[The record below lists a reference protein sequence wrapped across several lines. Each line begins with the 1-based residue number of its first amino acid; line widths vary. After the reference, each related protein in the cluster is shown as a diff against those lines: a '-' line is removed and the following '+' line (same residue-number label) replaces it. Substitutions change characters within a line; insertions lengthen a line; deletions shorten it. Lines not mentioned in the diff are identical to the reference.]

1 MAGPPDERAR
11 RPEDEDLFEDLD
23 EFFAPIEDLPDEE
36 AFPEEARP
44 PAANAPRRPAAEQG
58 TDEATEE
65 PLEEFGVDI
74 DIPEED
80 ELLSSGPLE
89 QREDSAAEAETLGEA
104 AEAASEGREEGAEE
118 APEPVGAEGPSEEGV
133 LVGEDTADMSG
144 EEWDRLR
151 TEAEMA
157 SEPDVPSG
165 PEEVDAAERES
176 RGLTL
181 DALRMAPPEYA
192 DLPRAEEGS
201 QEGTEGGSEE
211 GEEPVLEEE
220 AAIGGSSDML
230 QEEAEEADQG
240 GTLPSDEEPGVAPE
254 LEPQPDAVEAAAEHF
269 ATGMRESPEE
279 VERELLA
286 DLDEAGPVETVT
298 IEPGGPGAGEG
309 PPTWEEGGER
319 VVEEA
324 AAEAE
329 VPPAPGGR
337 NLTAA
342 FASGILLAAAVI
354 ALLAVGKGP
363 FTVLV
368 GAIVLFGQAEFYAV
382 MRSRRLHPATLLG
395 LVGGGLMIAG
405 AYFRGVAAVSL
416 GLFLT
421 MALTVLWYMAA
432 LPKARQNTTVN
443 AGVTILGAVY
453 VPFLASFAILLL
465 ILPGDLG
472 RNIFLVVVG
481 LTILYDVCAYA
492 IGSLWGSLPLA
503 PTISPQKSWEG
514 VIGATFLLLLV
525 SLAIVPSIEPF
536 DASRAVGL
544 ALVIAVAAPLG
555 DLVESALKRDLG
567 VKDMG
572 AILPGHGGILD
583 RIDAI
588 LFSAPAAYYFLQL
601 SF

>member
-1 MAGPPDERAR
+1 VSDPPNERDR

-36 AFPEEARP
+36 EFPKEART
-44 PAANAPRRPAAEQG
+44 PAADLSDEQETG
-58 TDEATEE
+58 TGQPGTEPGE
-65 PLEEFGVDI
+65 LEEFGVDI

-80 ELLSSGPLE
+80 ELIAEPPE
-89 QREDSAAEAETLGEA
+89 ARDSTGEEAEGPV
-104 AEAASEGREEGAEE
+104 EAASEEEEEPKPAAAE
-118 APEPVGAEGPSEEGV
+118 APRGDA
-133 LVGEDTADMSG
+133 TADLGG
-144 EEWDRLR
+144 EEWERLQA
-151 TEAEMA
+151 EAEMA
-157 SEPDVPSG
+157 ASEPEVPSAVG
-165 PEEVDAAERES
+165 PEGDEAEEGRELS
-176 RGLTL
+176 L
-181 DALRMAPPEYA
+181 DDLRMAPPEYA
-192 DLPRAEEGS
+192 DLPSPEE
-201 QEGTEGGSEE
+201 E
-211 GEEPVLEEE
+211 EEPVLEEE
-220 AAIGGSSDML
+220 VAVGGP
-230 QEEAEEADQG
+230 AD
-240 GTLPSDEEPGVAPE
+240 LFEEEPEAGEGVAGLEEEEQPEPE
-254 LEPQPDAVEAAAEHF
+254 LEPEPDVVEAAAEHF

-298 IEPGGPGAGEG
+298 IEPGGPVAGEA
-309 PPTWEEGGER
+309 PPTWEEGGEQ
-319 VVEEA
+319 VIEEA

-329 VPPAPGGR
+329 APAAPGGR

-382 MRSRRLHPATLLG
+382 MRSRRLQPATLLG
-395 LVGGGLMIAG
+395 LVCGAFMIAG

-416 GLFLT
+416 GLFMT

-432 LPKARQNTTVN
+432 PPKARRNTTVN
-443 AGVTILGAVY
+443 AGVTILGATY

-465 ILPGDLG
+465 VLPGDQG
-472 RNIFLVVVG
+472 RNVFLVVVG

-492 IGSLWGSLPLA
+492 IGSLWGSRPLA

-514 VIGATFLLLLV
+514 VIGATFLILLV
-525 SLAIVPSIEPF
+525 ALAIVPSIEPF

-544 ALVIAVAAPLG
+544 ALVIAVAAPVG

-588 LFSAPAAYYFLQL
+588 LFAAPAAYYFLL
-601 SF
+601 LAF

>member
-1 MAGPPDERAR
+1 MPGPPDEGSR

-23 EFFAPIEDLPDEE
+23 EFFAPIEELPDEE
-36 AFPEEARP
+36 AFPEEARAGAAAQP
-44 PAANAPRRPAAEQG
+44 EEPAAGEAA
-58 TDEATEE
+58 EE

-80 ELLSSGPLE
+80 ELL
-89 QREDSAAEAETLGEA
+89 AEVPEER
-104 AEAASEGREEGAEE
+104 EAASEEEAEAPAAETEAAPGEAVAAAPEEEETLEPAGAGAAEE
-118 APEPVGAEGPSEEGV
+118 EAV
-133 LVGEDTADMSG
+133 VGEAAADLEG

-157 SEPDVPSG
+157 TEPEVPSGVG
-165 PEEVDAAERES
+165 PEEVEAAERE
-176 RGLTL
+176 GDLTL
-181 DALRMAPPEYA
+181 DDLRMAPPEYA
-192 DLPRAEEGS
+192 DLPRPEE
-201 QEGTEGGSEE
+201 E
-211 GEEPVLEEE
+211 EEPLLEEE
-220 AAIGGSSDML
+220 AAVGGPSDMF
-230 QEEAEEADQG
+230 EEVEEEPEVAEEGPEAEEPEA
-240 GTLPSDEEPGVAPE
+240 EREIEPE
-254 LEPQPDAVEAAAEHF
+254 PDAVEAAADHF
-269 ATGMRESPEE
+269 ATGIRESPEE

-298 IEPGGPGAGEG
+298 IEPGGPVAGEA
-309 PPTWEEGGER
+309 PPTWEEGGEQ
-319 VVEEA
+319 VVEETA
-324 AAEAE
+324 EEAEA
-329 VPPAPGGR
+329 PAAPGGR

-382 MRSRRLHPATLLG
+382 MRSRRLQPATLLG
-395 LVGGGLMIAG
+395 LVCGGLIIAG
-405 AYFRGVAAVSL
+405 AYFRGAAAVSL
-416 GLFLT
+416 GLFMT

-432 LPKARQNTTVN
+432 SPKARHNTTVN

-472 RNIFLVVVG
+472 RNVFLVVVG

-492 IGSLWGSLPLA
+492 IGSLWGSRPLA

-514 VIGATFLLLLV
+514 VIGATFLILLV
-525 SLAIVPSIEPF
+525 ALAIVPSIEPF

-588 LFSAPAAYYFLQL
+588 LFAAPAAYYFLQL

>member
-1 MAGPPDERAR
+1 VADPPDERAR

-36 AFPEEARP
+36 AFPEEAR
-44 PAANAPRRPAAEQG
+44 RPAAEEPRESDAEGQNG
-58 TDEATEE
+58 EQAAEE

-80 ELLSSGPLE
+80 ELLAEAGAEEP
-89 QREDSAAEAETLGEA
+89 QVSAEEVAAPEPEAEAEEALPAAEEEREPAAAGVPPGEEDMVGEA
-104 AEAASEGREEGAEE
+104 
-118 APEPVGAEGPSEEGV
+118 
-133 LVGEDTADMSG
+133 TADLGG
-144 EEWDRLR
+144 EEWEGLR

-157 SEPDVPSG
+157 ASEPAAG
-165 PEEVDAAERES
+165 PEEADAAEREG
-176 RGLTL
+176 RELTL
-181 DALRMAPPEYA
+181 DDLRMAPPEYS
-192 DLPRAEEGS
+192 DLPSPEE
-201 QEGTEGGSEE
+201 E
-211 GEEPVLEEE
+211 EEPLLEEE
-220 AAIGGSSDML
+220 AALGEDSDL
-230 QEEAEEADQG
+230 FE
-240 GTLPSDEEPGVAPE
+240 EEPVETAEGRPAPE
-254 LEPQPDAVEAAAEHF
+254 GEQLEPQVEPEPDAVEAAADHF

-286 DLDEAGPVETVT
+286 DLEEAGPVETVT
-298 IEPGGPGAGEG
+298 IEPGGPVTGG
-309 PPTWEEGGER
+309 PPTWEEGGEQ

-324 AAEAE
+324 GAEPE
-329 VPPAPGGR
+329 VAPPPGGR

-368 GAIVLFGQAEFYAV
+368 GGIVLFGQAEFYAV
-382 MRSRRLHPATLLG
+382 MRARRLQPATLLG
-395 LVGGGLMIAG
+395 LVCGGLMIAG

-432 LPKARQNTTVN
+432 SPKARQNTTVN
-443 AGVTILGAVY
+443 AGVTILGAAY

-465 ILPGDLG
+465 AIPGDLG
-472 RNIFLVVVG
+472 RNVFLVVVG

-492 IGSLWGSLPLA
+492 IGSLWGSRPLA

-514 VIGATFLLLLV
+514 VIGATFLILLV
-525 SLAIVPSIEPF
+525 ALAIVPSIEPF

-544 ALVIAVAAPLG
+544 ALVIAVAAPVG

-588 LFSAPAAYYFLQL
+588 LFAAPTAYYFLQL

>member
-1 MAGPPDERAR
+1 VPGPPDERAR

-36 AFPEEARP
+36 EFPQEARAGAPEQPEE
-44 PAANAPRRPAAEQG
+44 PAAGEEGDRTA
-58 TDEATEE
+58 EE

-80 ELLSSGPLE
+80 ELL
-89 QREDSAAEAETLGEA
+89 AEAP
-104 AEAASEGREEGAEE
+104 SEEQEGPQAEE
-118 APEPVGAEGPSEEGV
+118 APEPAKAEGDGEEEAV
-133 LVGEDTADMSG
+133 VGEAAADLEG
-144 EEWDRLR
+144 EEWERLGAG
-151 TEAEMA
+151 TEAEPA
-157 SEPDVPSG
+157 GPSG
-165 PEEVDAAERES
+165 AGPEGVDAAERE
-176 RGLTL
+176 GELTL
-181 DALRMAPPEYA
+181 DDLRMAPPEYA
-192 DLPRAEEGS
+192 GLPPPEE
-201 QEGTEGGSEE
+201 
-211 GEEPVLEEE
+211 EEPLQEEE
-220 AAIGGSSDML
+220 AAVGEASDL
-230 QEEAEEADQG
+230 FPDEPEAAEERIEAEEPERG
-240 GTLPSDEEPGVAPE
+240 IEPGREVEPE
-254 LEPQPDAVEAAAEHF
+254 PDAVEAAAEHF
-269 ATGMRESPEE
+269 ATGIRESPEE

-298 IEPGGPGAGEG
+298 IEPGEPGEA
-309 PPTWEEGGER
+309 PPTWKEGGEQ
-319 VVEEA
+319 VVEETA
-324 AAEAE
+324 AAEA
-329 VPPAPGGR
+329 PAAPGGR

-368 GAIVLFGQAEFYAV
+368 AAIVLFGQAEFYAV
-382 MRSRRLHPATLLG
+382 MRSRRLQPATLLG
-395 LVGGGLMIAG
+395 LVCGGLMIAG
-405 AYFRGVAAVSL
+405 AYFRGAAAVPL
-416 GLFLT
+416 GLFMT

-432 LPKARQNTTVN
+432 SPKSRQNTTVN
-443 AGVTILGAVY
+443 VGVTILGAVY

-472 RNIFLVVVG
+472 RNVFLVVVG

-492 IGSLWGSLPLA
+492 IGSLWGSRPLA

-525 SLAIVPSIEPF
+525 ALAIVPSIEPF

-583 RIDAI
+583 RIDAL
-588 LFSAPAAYYFLQL
+588 LFALPAAYYFILL